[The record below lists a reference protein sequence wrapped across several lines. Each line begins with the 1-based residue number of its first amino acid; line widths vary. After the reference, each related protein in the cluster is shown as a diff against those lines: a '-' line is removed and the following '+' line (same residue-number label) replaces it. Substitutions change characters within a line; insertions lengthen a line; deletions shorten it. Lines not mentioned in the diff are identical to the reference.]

1 MYSQNQQEYISK
13 VKHCVEKSQY
23 DEDDEEAEGEGD
35 GLDEDEDD
43 LQATGIVAD
52 RTDFDPIQN
61 DQSDAAVSAVSQYDI
76 EAIAAQLNVE
86 EQKQEESDEDEGTM
100 DVDKVD

>member
-1 MYSQNQQEYISK
+1 MYSQNYQEYISK

-23 DEDDEEAEGEGD
+23 DEEDEEAEAEGEGD

-43 LQATGIVAD
+43 LQATGIVVD
-52 RTDFDPIQN
+52 RTVFDPTQN

-100 DVDKVD
+100 DVD